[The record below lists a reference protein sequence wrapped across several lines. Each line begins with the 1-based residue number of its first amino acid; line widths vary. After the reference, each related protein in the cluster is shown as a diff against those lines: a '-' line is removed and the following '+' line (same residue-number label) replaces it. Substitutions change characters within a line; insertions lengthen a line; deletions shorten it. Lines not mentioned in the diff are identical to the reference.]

1 MASTFSAKSLNFYKK
16 KKLNIE
22 TISYGVKNLNVKK
35 IFQRETNEKLKII
48 FVGRP
53 ILSKGIHYLIEVLSD
68 LDFPWQLE
76 IFGSVP
82 EKPEQIS
89 KKLLLFLQ
97 NSNCKCYG
105 STSNYKLLAR
115 MRSSHVMIFPSL
127 YEGFGQVIL
136 ESLACGLPIITTEN
150 TGGPDIIV
158 NGKNGFITPIRDVK
172 LTRKIL
178 YQLYLDEKFRC
189 NIAENSLITAKKKP
203 WSLYQN
209 KILFF

>member
-1 MASTFSAKSLNFYKK
+1 M
-16 KKLNIE
+16 NIE
-22 TISYGVKNLNVKK
+22 IISYGVKNLNVKN
-35 IFQRETNEKLKII
+35 IFQRKTNEKLKII

-53 ILSKGIHYLIEVLSD
+53 ILSKGIHYLIEVLSG

-82 EKPEQIS
+82 EKPNQIS

-105 STSNYKLLAR
+105 SISNSKLLDR
-115 MRSSHVMIFPSL
+115 MRNSHVMIFPSL

-136 ESLACGLPIITTEN
+136 KSLACGLPIITTEN
-150 TGGPDIIV
+150 TGAPDIII

-172 LTRKIL
+172 FTRKIL

-189 NIAENSLITAKKKP
+189 NIAENSLMIAKKKP

-209 KILFF
+209 KIHYILNQLNKNTLK